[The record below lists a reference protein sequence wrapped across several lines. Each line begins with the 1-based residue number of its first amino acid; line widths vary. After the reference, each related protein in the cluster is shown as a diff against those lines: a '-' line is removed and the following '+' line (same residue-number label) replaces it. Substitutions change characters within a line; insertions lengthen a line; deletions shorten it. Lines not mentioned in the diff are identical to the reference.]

1 MATDKKINTWELCRL
16 AYSITADLMETEGIV
31 TDEIEEKI
39 RQFGEDAQDKLE
51 AQRHMRNHSLVLARS
66 IRDEAA
72 RLVGVARRFEAIAAR
87 AEGGARN
94 VLLAKVEKDGW
105 KQGRQQTT
113 PDGLIYLK
121 KIRKLQI
128 TAADKKRL
136 APLLAG
142 SDWVNEKTTHSL
154 DTRKIKDRLEADD
167 AELRERLDAL
177 DAKEVRVVDAY
188 SVIFDGPKKEDKA
201 DQS

>member
-1 MATDKKINTWELCRL
+1 MATKQKINTWELCRL
-16 AYSITADLMETEGIV
+16 AYSITADLMDTEGIV

-39 RQFGEDAQDKLE
+39 RQFDEDSADKLE
-51 AQRHMRNHSLVLARS
+51 AQRHMRTHSMAIART

-87 AEGGARN
+87 AEGGARS
-94 VLLAKVEKDGW
+94 VLLAKVERDGW
-105 KQGRQQTT
+105 QQGRQQTT

-128 TAADKKRL
+128 TPAEKKRL

-142 SDWVNEKTTHSL
+142 TDWVNEKTTHTL
-154 DTRKIKDRLEADD
+154 DTMQIKTALEANDPD
-167 AELRERLDAL
+167 LRAQLDAL
-177 DAKEVRVVDAY
+177 DATAVQVVDAY
-188 SVIFDGPKKEDKA
+188 SVIFDGPKKSDKA
-201 DQS
+201 